1 MNTNLYIFGDNY
13 EKEAYITN
21 NHLLY
26 KYLFITLSKRC
37 YNSYSYLLT
46 YQTINYISTGVTIIN
61 YSILLLLMT
70 FLKLCLLL
78 DLRKYLLSI
87 YASKT

>member
-1 MNTNLYIFGDNY
+1 MFGDNF
-13 EKEAYITN
+13 EKKAYITN

-46 YQTINYISTGVTIIN
+46 YQTINYISTCDTIIN
-61 YSILLLLMT
+61 CSILLLLMT
-70 FLKLCLLL
+70 CLKLMFSFGLKKIFTQLYICQ
-78 DLRKYLLSI
+78 
-87 YASKT
+87 